1 LRIACFFLA
10 EIEFFLEETA
20 LFELGRRRAAGGK
33 LVKAGEPASSSA
45 NTPSMRIGMS
55 CGAAANQLASLKKWQ
70 NGGHLP
76 RIGGRRVHRSVDA
89 VAAGGKSFDQ
99 LTGDWCGAPQTSSC
113 AMTSSS
119 QVRSIGGGPLHHPAR
134 LAAPA
139 GQSCLL

>member
-33 LVKAGEPASSSA
+33 LVKASEPASSSA

-55 CGAAANQLASLKKWQ
+55 CGAAANQLAPLKEWQ

-76 RIGGRRVHRSVDA
+76 PASEG
-89 VAAGGKSFDQ
+89 AASIDR
-99 LTGDWCGAPQTSSC
+99 LMPWPQ
-113 AMTSSS
+113 AEKA
-119 QVRSIGGGPLHHPAR
+119 SI
-134 LAAPA
+134 
-139 GQSCLL
+139 S

>member
-55 CGAAANQLASLKKWQ
+55 CGAAANQLAHSR
-70 NGGHLP
+70 NG
-76 RIGGRRVHRSVDA
+76 RMA
-89 VAAGGKSFDQ
+89 VTCPASEGAASIDR
-99 LTGDWCGAPQTSSC
+99 LMPWPQ
-113 AMTSSS
+113 AEKA
-119 QVRSIGGGPLHHPAR
+119 SI
-134 LAAPA
+134 
-139 GQSCLL
+139 S

>member
-1 LRIACFFLA
+1 MTSCRGHRVHRSVDAEPAGKKSSIHDQPGSICQGTAVVALRIACFFLA

-33 LVKAGEPASSSA
+33 LVKASEPASSSA

-89 VAAGGKSFDQ
+89 VAAGGKK
-99 LTGDWCGAPQTSSC
+99 A
-113 AMTSSS
+113 
-119 QVRSIGGGPLHHPAR
+119 SI
-134 LAAPA
+134 
-139 GQSCLL
+139 S